1 MIPKTI
7 AFRYDDEAKAL
18 VIDYPDIPLIGPYR
32 IKDDTLASMSFAQAA
47 AFIGEKVLLMH
58 PIYVEIFKD
67 YLWSDNGTVPPMK
80 E

>member
-47 AFIGEKVLLMH
+47 AFCLCIQYTWKFLKT
-58 PIYVEIFKD
+58 IFGPTREPF
-67 YLWSDNGTVPPMK
+67 LR
-80 E
+80 